1 MMPELECGLGLSR
14 SDRSTVILTVR
25 NGADFCTIELK
36 DDQAVNLA
44 EALKRCVSSAHI
56 VKRSGGGIGVAS

>member
-14 SDRSTVILTVR
+14 SDRGTVILTVR

-44 EALKRCVSSAHI
+44 EALKR
-56 VKRSGGGIGVAS
+56 